1 MFCPNEAAI
10 SSLGNSSRKM
20 MDYAIQKKITL
31 VGPSMLYFTL
41 KTVEYYW
48 KAEKQSK
55 NTQKIIDLANKISSQ
70 TVDIYNSAKKAQD
83 SFKKTSDGITEVM
96 DKIKDGKG
104 SLLSKTSKI
113 NKIGG
118 LTPKKL
124 PPDDVNEDDDKDDED
139 DGDKNNG

>member
-1 MFCPNEAAI
+1 MFCPNEKA
-10 SSLGNSSRKM
+10 LELPDKGGQKLM
-20 MDYAIQKKITL
+20 EYALSKKVTL
-31 VGPSMLYFTL
+31 CGPSMLFLILKVAEYF
-41 KTVEYYW
+41 W
-48 KAEKQSK
+48 KADKQSK
-55 NTQKIIDLANKISSQ
+55 NILNVIELANKISSQ

-83 SFKKTSDGITEVM
+83 SFKKTSDGIMEVM

-124 PPDDVNEDDDKDDED
+124 PPFDVNEDDDE
-139 DGDKNNG
+139 DKNE